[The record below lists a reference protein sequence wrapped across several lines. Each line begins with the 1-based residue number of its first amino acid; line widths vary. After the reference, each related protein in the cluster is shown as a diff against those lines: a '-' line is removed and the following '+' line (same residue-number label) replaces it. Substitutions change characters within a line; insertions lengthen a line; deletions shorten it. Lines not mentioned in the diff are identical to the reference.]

1 MFDKKEYDKN
11 YYQEHKE
18 EHDKT
23 TKDWSKT
30 HPDYQK
36 DFYAKNREREIKEA
50 CDYQKNNPE
59 KVQKNHSIWHHN
71 RRVRAFEKL
80 GGKCV
85 HCGETDFRCLQ
96 IDHINGGGS
105 KHFEQRGTINLLSD
119 VLKDPDAKSKYQLLC
134 ANCNWKKRY
143 DNKEHGGHPKQ
154 P

>member
-80 GGKCV
+80 GSKCV
-85 HCGETDFRCLQ
+85 RCGESDFRCLQ
-96 IDHINGGGS
+96 IDHI
-105 KHFEQRGTINLLSD
+105 HLRR
-119 VLKDPDAKSKYQLLC
+119 
-134 ANCNWKKRY
+134 WKKTF
-143 DNKEHGGHPKQ
+143 
-154 P
+154 